1 MYNRKQVKANAKA
14 ALKGHLG
21 ISIVVTLV
29 VGLLLS
35 VASTTVIGAI
45 LLAGPLTAG
54 LAFFFTKLY
63 RKEDVNFNDSFVGFS
78 NFSNNVV
85 AGILVAVFTFLWTLL
100 FFIPG
105 IIKQLSYSMTFYILN
120 DHPEY
125 TAKQAITESR
135 KMMNGHKWNLFVL
148 YLSFI
153 GWDLLSVLT
162 LGILE
167 IVYVAPYRK
176 AAVAGFYDA
185 IKGE

>member
-1 MYNRKQVKANAKA
+1 MFNRKQVKSDAKA

-21 ISIVVTLV
+21 LAILVLIVIGALV
-29 VGLLLS
+29 G
-35 VASTTVIGAI
+35 VASATVIGAI
-45 LLAGPLTAG
+45 LLIGPLSAG
-54 LAFFFTKLY
+54 LAYFFMKLY
-63 RKEDVNFNDSFVGFS
+63 RKENVSFNDSFGGFS
-78 NFSNNVV
+78 NFSTNVG
-85 AGILVAVFTFLWTLL
+85 AGILVAIFTFLWSLL

-125 TAKQAITESR
+125 TATQAITESR
-135 KMMNGHKWNLFVL
+135 KMMKGHKGELFVL

-167 IVYVAPYRK
+167 IVYVAPYRTT
-176 AAVAGFYDA
+176 AIAGFYDA